1 MRWADLAFKILSVL
15 VIPLLLWGIKLEVS
29 NAVQNEKILQLG
41 AEQAATED
49 FKDGMTAQ
57 SVSLGRVEEKID
69 ATNKRLDE
77 IKADLRRSLPPG
89 P

>member
-1 MRWADLAFKILSVL
+1 MPKWADWVLKVLSAL
-15 VIPLLLWGIKLEVS
+15 VIPLALWGVTLEVNSAVQDEKIAKLEA
-29 NAVQNEKILQLG
+29 AV
-41 AEQAATED
+41 ED
-49 FKDGMTAQ
+49 VKPMTA
-57 SVSLGRVEEKID
+57 SMARVEEKID